1 MSFCFLILP
10 RIEGVTGNW
19 LEVHVAEALE
29 TLLLVYLLRS
39 RRFAFA

>member
-1 MSFCFLILP
+1 MP
-10 RIEGVTGNW
+10 HMAGVTGIW
-19 LEVHVAEALE
+19 LAVPAAEALE